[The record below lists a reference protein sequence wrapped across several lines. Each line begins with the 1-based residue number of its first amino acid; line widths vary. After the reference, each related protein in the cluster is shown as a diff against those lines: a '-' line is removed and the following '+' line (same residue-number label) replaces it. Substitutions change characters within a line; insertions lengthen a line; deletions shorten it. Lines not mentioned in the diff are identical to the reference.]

1 MTDTDLD
8 LILEEICPEDGNIS
22 QRIVLPQDNDME
34 AVDKNMQF
42 ETLNI
47 DDPQVFIFLNGGE
60 TQGLMNADFL
70 EFFTI

>member
-8 LILEEICPEDGNIS
+8 LILEEIYPVDENIS
-22 QRIVLPQDNDME
+22 ERVVLPQDNDMD

-47 DDPQVFIFLNGGE
+47 DDLQVFVFLNGGE
-60 TQGLMNADFL
+60 TQGLMNTDFL